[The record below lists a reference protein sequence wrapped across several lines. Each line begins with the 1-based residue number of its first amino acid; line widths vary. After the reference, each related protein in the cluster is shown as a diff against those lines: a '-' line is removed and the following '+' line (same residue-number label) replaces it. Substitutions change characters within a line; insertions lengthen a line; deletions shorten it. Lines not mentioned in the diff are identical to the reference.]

1 MISTLEYQGLEY
13 PEPESDSESDLS
25 PSYLPS
31 VFGFTTKAKSKTK
44 QNNDDIFVS
53 IAKNNTERINE
64 LIKANPAII
73 YTEKNDTTP
82 TNFSVQKGVISIPFR
97 IQDGDTPLTFA
108 IKYGRKEIIK
118 LLFDNGVTVQDYYDN
133 GILLLTRTLMGETE
147 NHINDLKS
155 YLDVLTVLIKNG
167 SDVNEVDQNGFSL
180 LEKLLKQSSLNPSD
194 QSILNKISWLLR
206 MGADPNKCRK
216 DGYTHLYHAIKH
228 NKPHIIHVL
237 FGSYEFDYK
246 TRVILDKY
254 GGIKIPTDVN
264 KGSENTDINPVILA
278 ITSGY
283 TDLVKFFFENGANV
297 EYITSD
303 ADTKLGAGAN
313 FLHYA
318 CFYLQFEICEYLI
331 ENRFGVNNDFIFD
344 VSKEVTSSGDTP
356 IIIVT
361 QNANSNSRSRTL
373 IEILIGNGGDPDKKN
388 KKGQTPIS
396 IAVKRADSALQ
407 SSNPESNFLESIV
420 TILIEYEV
428 DIQFSL
434 LKSLKT
440 NKIKTII
447 STRLLVLRQR
457 THPVFEKTKS
467 RDIDSFIFPITDFIT
482 YMEYNSFDDCLE
494 EIDEDDKDENGNVKN
509 AKNNKVIIVNNRL
522 YCINAKLFFDTYFS
536 TRKIRYE
543 NQFYACNEM
552 LEEFPDRSQVK
563 LEKGSLFNLRRI
575 GPFEGFVSY
584 NLFHGLL
591 KSNIKT
597 FELIDSKE
605 NIPAT
610 TGIQML
616 HENRDAVSSAH
627 CQEGTDGNL
636 YTIKEL
642 RIKSN
647 TPDSTPENVLA
658 IKNKYKKTRNGGS
671 RNGGSKKQM
680 KQKYTR
686 KSNRRRSAK

>member
-1 MISTLEYQGLEY
+1 MILSGSKRRND
-13 PEPESDSESDLS
+13 PESESDSTP
-25 PSYLPS
+25 PSS
-31 VFGFTTKAKSKTK
+31 FFGFTSSRKKMKPTG
-44 QNNDDIFVS
+44 DDIFV
-53 IAKNNTERINE
+53 
-64 LIKANPAII
+64 LIGENKIKEIGVLIDEYPAII
-73 YTEKNDTTP
+73 YTQKNDKTP
-82 TNFSVQKGVISIPFR
+82 SNFSVQKGVISIPFR
-97 IQDGDTPLTFA
+97 IQYGDTPLTFA

-147 NHINDLKS
+147 NHMNDLKS

-167 SDVNEVDQNGFSL
+167 SDVNEVDQNGVSL
-180 LEKLLKQSSLNPSD
+180 LEKLLKQSILNPLD

-216 DGYTHLYHAIKH
+216 DGYTHLYHAINH
-228 NKPHIIHVL
+228 NKSHIINVL
-237 FGSYEFDYK
+237 FGSYEFDDK
-246 TRVILDKY
+246 TTVILDKY

-278 ITSGY
+278 ITLGY
-283 TDLVKFFFENGANV
+283 TDLVKFFFEHGANV
-297 EYITSD
+297 AYITSD
-303 ADTKLGAGAN
+303 ADTNLGAGAN

-331 ENRFGVNNDFIFD
+331 ENGFD
-344 VSKEVTSSGDTP
+344 VNKEVTSSGDTP

-361 QNANSNSRSRTL
+361 KNANSNSRSRTL
-373 IEILIGNGGDPDKKN
+373 IEILIGNGGDPDKSN
-388 KKGQTPIS
+388 KKGQAPIS
-396 IAVKRADSALQ
+396 IAVKRADSALHT
-407 SSNPESNFLESIV
+407 SNPESNFLKSIV
-420 TILIEYEV
+420 TLLIEYEV

-457 THPVFEKTKS
+457 SHPVFEKTEP
-467 RDIDSFIFPITDFIT
+467 RDIDSFIFPIHDFIT
-482 YMEYNSFDDCLE
+482 TMEYNSFDECLNE
-494 EIDEDDKDENGNVKN
+494 VDEDDKDENGNVKG
-509 AKNNKVIIVNNRL
+509 AKNNKVFLVNNRL
-522 YCINAKLFFDTYFS
+522 CCINAKLFFDTYFS
-536 TRKIRYE
+536 TRKIKYD

-584 NLFHGLL
+584 NLFYGLL
-591 KSNIKT
+591 KSNIKL
-597 FELIDSKE
+597 FELIRGTE
-605 NIPAT
+605 LIPAT

-616 HENRDAVSSAH
+616 HENRNAISSAH

-647 TPDSTPENVLA
+647 TPET
-658 IKNKYKKTRNGGS
+658 IGKKS
-671 RNGGSKKQM
+671 RNGGNRKGG

>member
-1 MISTLEYQGLEY
+1 MIYTLEY
-13 PEPESDSESDLS
+13 PESESESELS
-25 PSYLPS
+25 PSYSRS

-44 QNNDDIFVS
+44 QNNDNIFVL
-53 IAKNNTERINE
+53 IGENKIEEIRE
-64 LIKANPAII
+64 LIEDNPLII
-73 YTEKNDTTP
+73 YTEKNERTP
-82 TNFSVQKGVISIPFR
+82 TNFSVKKGVISIPFR

-108 IKYGRKEIIK
+108 INYGRKEIIK
-118 LLFDNGVTVQDYYDN
+118 LLFENGVTVQYYYDN

-147 NHINDLKS
+147 NHIDDFKT
-155 YLDVLTVLIKNG
+155 YLDVLTVLIKKG
-167 SDVNEVDQNGFSL
+167 SDVNEVDRNGFSL
-180 LEKLLKQSSLNPSD
+180 LEKLLKKLILNPSD
-194 QSILNKISWLLR
+194 QSVLNKTSWLLR

-216 DGYTHLYHAIKH
+216 DGYTHLYHAI
-228 NKPHIIHVL
+228 NNNQSHIINVL
-237 FGSYEFDYK
+237 FGSYKFDYK
-246 TRVILDKY
+246 TKIILDKY
-254 GGIKIPTDVN
+254 GDIKIPTDVN

-278 ITSGY
+278 ITSGH
-283 TDLVKFFFENGANV
+283 TDLVKFFFEHGANV
-297 EYITSD
+297 AYITSD

-331 ENRFGVNNDFIFD
+331 ENGFD
-344 VSKEVTSSGDTP
+344 VNMEVTSSGDTP

-361 QNANSNSRSRTL
+361 RNANSNSRSRTL
-373 IEILIGNGGDPDKKN
+373 IEILIGNGGDPDKSN

-396 IAVKRADSALQ
+396 IAVKRADSALHT
-407 SSNPESNFLESIV
+407 SNPESDFLESIV

-428 DIQFSL
+428 DINMSL

-440 NKIKTII
+440 NKIKTMI
-447 STRLLVLRQR
+447 SSRLLILRQR

-467 RDIDSFIFPITDFIT
+467 RDIDSFTFPITDFIT
-482 YMEYNSFDDCLE
+482 YMEYDSFDECLN
-494 EIDEDDKDENGNVKN
+494 EIDEDDKDENGNVKG
-509 AKNNKVIIVNNRL
+509 AKNNKVILVNNRL
-522 YCINAKLFFDTYFS
+522 YCINTKLFFDTYFS
-536 TRKIRYE
+536 DRQRKYD

-552 LEEFPDRSQVK
+552 LEEFPDRSQVE

-591 KSNIKT
+591 KSNIKL
-597 FELIDSKE
+597 FELIDTYEK
-605 NIPAT
+605 IPAT

-616 HENRDAVSSAH
+616 HENRNAISSAH

-647 TPDSTPENVLA
+647 TPEA
-658 IKNKYKKTRNGGS
+658 IGKKS
-671 RNGGSKKQM
+671 RNGGSKKGGNKKGG